1 MNNGETTVVGSSK
14 AKLWAVLLTALTA
27 GCASGG
33 KALEASECTTPEAT
47 TLGYQIG
54 PGDTLQIN
62 VWRNEGLS
70 AIIPVRPDGK
80 ISTPLVEDM
89 QASGKTPT
97 DLATDI
103 EAVLSQYLRT
113 PEVSV
118 IVTEQGSANQIQIVG
133 QVLTAQ
139 PQSYRENI
147 RVLDI
152 IVAVGGLTVFAAGNR
167 TEVVRQTESGQVKC
181 RIHVDDLLKGDTSQN
196 IKLYP
201 GDILLVPETRF

>member
-1 MNNGETTVVGSSK
+1 MGSSK
-14 AKLWAVLLTALTA
+14 VIVWIGLLASLAV
-27 GCASGG
+27 GCAAGG
-33 KALEASECTTPEAT
+33 KALPASECTTPETT
-47 TLGYQIG
+47 TLQYQIG
-54 PGDTLQIN
+54 PGDSLEIN

-70 AIIPVRPDGK
+70 ATIPVRPDGK

-103 EAVLSQYLRT
+103 EGVLSQYLRT

-133 QVLTAQ
+133 QVLNAQ
-139 PQSYRENI
+139 AQSYRENI

-152 IVAVGGLTVFAAGNR
+152 IVAVGGLTEFAAGNR
-167 TEVVRQTESGQVKC
+167 TEVVRQTQSGQVKC
-181 RIHVDDLLKGDTSQN
+181 RIRVDDLLEGDTSQN